1 MATTLYINV
10 KIDLFLKINLTIERL
25 STKKMI
31 SRRHFI
37 SQGPYFK
44 NLKHEKEHTKNFR
57 SKSIS
62 FMITLLYTGT
72 EACIFGIDSMSKNC
86 IIQINQKRI
95 SF

>member
-25 STKKMI
+25 SKMI

-57 SKSIS
+57 SKPIS
-62 FMITLLYTGT
+62 FMITLL
-72 EACIFGIDSMSKNC
+72 
-86 IIQINQKRI
+86 
-95 SF
+95 